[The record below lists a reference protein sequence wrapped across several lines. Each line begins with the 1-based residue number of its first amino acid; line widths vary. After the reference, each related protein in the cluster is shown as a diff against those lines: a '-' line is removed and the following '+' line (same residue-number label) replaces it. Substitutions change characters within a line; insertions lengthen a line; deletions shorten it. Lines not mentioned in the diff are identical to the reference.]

1 MSMSA
6 SETWQKRL
14 GREARPPGGHLR
26 ATREAIQPSLW
37 DRLVND
43 LPGLSSEIKQLRQAL
58 QNDIDG
64 ERLDALV
71 AGGIRQIDAATDTS
85 AEQKKS
91 LHRLVSLERRRA
103 ELESRGVVVSTDVL
117 REAVRR
123 DIEALF
129 NAQRFESSPLLTDFE
144 ADQIRDNPPSLEDF
158 PEVRR
163 SVVNYGV
170 PPFSGR
176 SSRDFDRD
184 ELAKEIRSVLAAFEP
199 RLKESATK
207 VTVSLGDRATGL
219 RIDIDALLLTSPA
232 PERLRLR
239 TFLDLENGSA
249 RTELKDT

>member
-1 MSMSA
+1 MSA
-6 SETWQKRL
+6 SESWRKGV
-14 GREARPPGGHLR
+14 GREARSPGGRLR
-26 ATREAIQPSLW
+26 AAREALQPSLW

-43 LPGLSSEIKQLRQAL
+43 LPGVYSEINQLRQAI
-58 QNDIDG
+58 QNDIG
-64 ERLDALV
+64 AERLDALLT
-71 AGGIRQIDAATDTS
+71 GGTRQIDAAADLS
-85 AEQKKS
+85 AEHKKGV
-91 LHRLVSLERRRA
+91 HRLLFLERRRA
-103 ELESRGVVVSTDVL
+103 ELEIRGIVVSTDVL

-129 NAQRFESSPLLTDFE
+129 NTERFESTPLLTDFE
-144 ADQIRDNPPSLEDF
+144 ADQARDDPPSLEDF

-184 ELAKEIRSVLAAFEP
+184 ELAREIRSVLVAFEP

-207 VTVSLGDRATGL
+207 VTVTLGDKAMGL

-239 TFLDLENGSA
+239 TMIDLENGSA
-249 RTELKDT
+249 RTDLKDA